1 MSKVE
6 LRTPELFRERCF
18 VGGNWLGA
26 DSSETLT
33 VDNPATGD
41 VIGRV
46 PNFNAQDT
54 ALAIA
59 QAEQAFRSWRA
70 KTATERS
77 NLLYRWHQLL
87 EQHVDDL
94 GAIITLEQGKPL
106 AEAKGEVQYASAFVK
121 WFAEEARRAYGE
133 TIPATKP
140 NQHIVVTRQP
150 VGVCAAITPWNF
162 PAAMITRKVGAALAA
177 GCTIVVKPAEATPF
191 TALALAYLAQQAGIP
206 DGVINVITGAPEA
219 IGAALTAS
227 PVVKKL
233 SFTGSTA
240 VGRKLMAQCAQNI
253 QKLSLELG
261 GNAPFIVFDDADLE
275 RAVQGLMASKFRNTG
290 QTCVC
295 ANRVL
300 VQASVHDVF
309 VDKLSEAM
317 KTLQLG
323 NGFDEGVNQS
333 ALINRTAVDKVVR
346 HYNDAVGQGAQRVS
360 GVAPD
365 GSNGNYV
372 APVLLTGIK
381 PTMQMCHE
389 ETFGPLVGIMRFD
402 TEDEAIRIA
411 NDTPYGLAAYFY
423 SQNVHRVW
431 RVADALE
438 SGMVGINDG
447 ALSNPAAPFGG
458 VKASGLGREGS
469 RHGMQEYQELK
480 YLCMGGE

>member
-18 VGGNWLGA
+18 VGGNWLDAG
-26 DSSETLT
+26 SHETLT
-33 VDNPATGD
+33 VDNPATGE

-46 PNFNAQDT
+46 PNFDGQDT
-54 ALAIA
+54 AQAIA
-59 QAEQAFRSWRA
+59 QAEQAFRTWRA
-70 KTATERS
+70 TTATERS
-77 NLLYRWHQLL
+77 NVLWRWHQLL
-87 EQHVDDL
+87 EEHVDDL
-94 GAIITLEQGKPL
+94 AAIITLEQGKPL
-106 AEAKGEVQYASAFVK
+106 AEAKGEVEYASAFIK
-121 WFAEEARRAYGE
+121 WFAEEARRSYGE

-140 NQHIVVTRQP
+140 NQHIIVTRQP

-162 PAAMITRKVGAALAA
+162 PAAMITRKAGAALAA
-177 GCTIVVKPAEATPF
+177 GCTIVIKPAEATPF

-206 DGVINVITGAPEA
+206 SGVINVITGAPEE
-219 IGAALTAS
+219 IGAVLTAS
-227 PVVKKL
+227 PTVRKL

-261 GNAPFIVFDDADLE
+261 GNAPFIVFDDADLD

-300 VQASVHDVF
+300 VQSSVHDAF
-309 VDKLSEAM
+309 VEKLTEAM
-317 KTLQLG
+317 KTLTLG

-333 ALINRTAVDKVVR
+333 ALINYAAVEKVVR
-346 HYNDAVGQGAQRVS
+346 HYNDAISQGAQRVA

-372 APVLLTGIK
+372 APVLITGVT
-381 PTMQMCHE
+381 PPMQMCQE
-389 ETFGPLVGIMRFD
+389 ETFGPLVGIMRFE
-402 TEDEAIRIA
+402 TEEEAIRIA

-423 SQNVHRVW
+423 SRDVHRVW

-480 YLCMGGE
+480 YLCMGGK

>member
-6 LRTPELFRERCF
+6 LRTSELFRERCF
-18 VGGNWLGA
+18 VGGKWVNA
-26 DSSETLT
+26 DSGESLT
-33 VDNPATGD
+33 VDNPANGD
-41 VIGRV
+41 TIGRV

-59 QAEQAFRSWRA
+59 QAEQAFRSWRS
-70 KTATERS
+70 KTATDRS
-77 NLLYRWHQLL
+77 NILYRWYELI
-87 EQHVDDL
+87 ERHVDDL

-106 AEAKGEVQYASAFVK
+106 EEAKGEVQYASSFIK

-133 TIPATKP
+133 TIPPTKP
-140 NQHIVVTRQP
+140 SQHIVVTRQP

-162 PAAMITRKVGAALAA
+162 PAAMITRKAGAALAA
-177 GCTIVVKPAEATPF
+177 GCSIVVKPAEATPF

-206 DGVINVITGAPEA
+206 NGVFNVITGAPEA

-261 GNAPFIVFDDADLE
+261 GNAPFIVFDDADLDQ
-275 RAVQGLMASKFRNTG
+275 AVQGLMGSKFRNTG

-300 VQASVHDVF
+300 VQASVHDLF
-309 VDKLSEAM
+309 VKKLSEAM
-317 KTLQLG
+317 KTLRLG
-323 NGFDEGVNQS
+323 NGFDPGVNQS
-333 ALINRTAVDKVVR
+333 ALINRAGVEKVVR
-346 HYNDAVGQGAQRVS
+346 HYNEAVGQGAQRVF

-365 GSNGNYV
+365 GGNGNYV
-372 APVLLTGIK
+372 TPVLITGVK
-381 PTMQMCHE
+381 PQMQMCHE

-438 SGMVGINDG
+438 SGMVGINES
-447 ALSNPAAPFGG
+447 AISNPAAPFGG

-469 RHGMQEYQELK
+469 RHGMEEYQELK
-480 YLCMGGE
+480 YLCMGGA